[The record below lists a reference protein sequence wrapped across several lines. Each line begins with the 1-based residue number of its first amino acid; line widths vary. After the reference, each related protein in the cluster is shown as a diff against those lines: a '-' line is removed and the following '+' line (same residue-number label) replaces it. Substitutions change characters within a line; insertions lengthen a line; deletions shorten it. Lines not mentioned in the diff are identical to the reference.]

1 MPTIRDRIFAS
12 HFFVSPIFGRCSL
25 ISPHPS
31 TVVDRNP
38 HKNNK
43 QLCVK
48 ERKQRTTAATM
59 AEDHDT
65 KKDARIQELEARIVE
80 LEQAARLWSS
90 SSSQTT
96 TGQPKVTSRT
106 TTRTTENETAEK
118 GPSPTRTEPPPD
130 ETTRP
135 DHFQSQLSSW
145 QIERYSSPL
154 LLPSSTTFGGVAG
167 QVALSQSSV
176 LVVGAGGIGSTVL
189 LYLAGAGVGQLGI
202 CDHDCVEVA
211 NLHRQVLHS
220 TLTVGWN
227 KARSAQY
234 RIQQL
239 NPHVSCTL
247 YTKEPV
253 HHGTVES
260 MIQPYDCIVDCSDN
274 RFTRY
279 LLNDACVLAHKP
291 LVSGSALGTEGQL
304 TVYWNQNHN
313 QNNDNINNNDKA
325 PLNAVDQALRS
336 STGQRSNPCYRC
348 LYPCPSTTTTT
359 TPAGSVPPVTGR
371 SCSDAGVLGPVP
383 GLIGILQAVEV
394 LKLLTRNTTSMDK
407 DKASNSST
415 IAGNMDRRMLLYDA
429 MATSFMSIQKPR
441 QAQPHC
447 LVCGHSPTIRSMA
460 DSLDNLTRHL
470 KEAGPYQKLQQ
481 QQKTAAVSSS
491 NPPFPQVTAVE
502 YNRLYETKRHLFKQQ
517 QKVGSPNVM
526 DMDPQSSP
534 LHKKQK
540 VDPPSDRT
548 QNQQDDNDDKTVNQD
563 AHILL
568 DVRNAEQYALCAL
581 PGSVNIP
588 LSQLSKR
595 WTELVALATT
605 NSSSSPNGGSPK
617 PIYCMCRRGFASVA
631 ATKLL
636 LAKKQEQQEQNG
648 SSNDSDQQLET
659 KTLLNSEIINVQG
672 GLDAWRRTVDPTFPK
687 Y

>member
-1 MPTIRDRIFAS
+1 
-12 HFFVSPIFGRCSL
+12 
-25 ISPHPS
+25 
-31 TVVDRNP
+31 
-38 HKNNK
+38 
-43 QLCVK
+43 
-48 ERKQRTTAATM
+48 M

-80 LEQAARLWSS
+80 LEQVARLWS

-96 TGQPKVTSRT
+96 TGQPKVTSST
-106 TTRTTENETAEK
+106 TTRTTENETADK

-145 QIERYSSPL
+145 QIERYSRPL

-260 MIQPYDCIVDCSDN
+260 MIEPYDCIVDCSDN

-313 QNNDNINNNDKA
+313 QNNNQNHNNNNDDKA
-325 PLNAVDQALRS
+325 PLNAVDQALQS
-336 STGQRSNPCYRC
+336 STEQRSNPCYRC
-348 LYPCPSTTTTT
+348 LYPCPSNTT

-394 LKLLTRNTTSMDK
+394 LKVLTRNTTSMDK
-407 DKASNSST
+407 DKASSSTEASPRST
-415 IAGNMDRRMLLYDA
+415 IAGNMDQRMLLYDA
-429 MATSFMSIQKPR
+429 MATSFLSIQKPR

-447 LVCGHSPTIRSMA
+447 LVCGKTPSIRSMA

-470 KEAGPYQKLQQ
+470 KEAGPYQKVLQQ
-481 QQKTAAVSSS
+481 RQPPSQPAAS

-502 YNRLYETKRHLFKQQ
+502 YNRLYEIKRQRSKQQ
-517 QKVGSPNVM
+517 QQKASSPTGK
-526 DMDPQSSP
+526 DDTDPQPSP

-540 VDPPSDRT
+540 VHEQSDRT
-548 QNQQDDNDDKTVNQD
+548 SQQPPQDDNDTTTANQD
-563 AHILL
+563 THILL

-648 SSNDSDQQLET
+648 SSNDKDDKQPET